1 MNNIAR
7 YLHRGDAIELIDYN
21 FVYVHAG
28 IGLNRVEAHF
38 IKSGARYVTD
48 SFIINAIMSNRTARE
63 KLAPMKYVDKKNLCE
78 VILRITDDLSC
89 AVISGVPY
97 YCSNGEDINS
107 LMISFTRKV
116 LSDHLCG
123 RMNAR
128 SIKRW
133 ELACDAHADKY
144 DTFVKVVDVNHLDEY
159 LVYSNDGQ
167 KFHTDRFAFN
177 KECSDY
183 AIRIYN
189 SLQS

>member
-1 MNNIAR
+1 
-7 YLHRGDAIELIDYN
+7 
-21 FVYVHAG
+21 
-28 IGLNRVEAHF
+28 
-38 IKSGARYVTD
+38 
-48 SFIINAIMSNRTARE
+48 
-63 KLAPMKYVDKKNLCE
+63 
-78 VILRITDDLSC
+78 
-89 AVISGVPY
+89 
-97 YCSNGEDINS
+97 
-107 LMISFTRKV
+107 
-116 LSDHLCG
+116 
-123 RMNAR
+123 MNAR